1 MTCSLAK
8 WRVRLHVERTRHVD
22 CSAPDASGALEDAYE
37 YEYDIYRFV
46 DGERCLIA
54 RSYIDTPSEAHFLSI
69 EIAGKSRLLRDA
81 DLPDPV
87 WLFARAQLRRE
98 GKLQL
103 CWLNGRHNGYE
114 PVPADSTSLE

>member
-1 MTCSLAK
+1 MRGNGGSDCTCSAP
-8 WRVRLHVERTRHVD
+8 VD
-22 CSAPDASGALEDAYE
+22 CSAPDASGALEDA

-69 EIAGKSRLLRDA
+69 DVAGESRLLKDA
-81 DLPDPV
+81 DLLESL
-87 WLFARAQLRRE
+87 WLFAQAQLRRE

-103 CWLNGRHNGYE
+103 CWLSGRDNGYE
-114 PVPADSTSLE
+114 PVPADSTPLE

>member
-69 EIAGKSRLLRDA
+69 EIAGKSRLLRM
-81 DLPDPV
+81 PTCRIRCGCSPGRSCV
-87 WLFARAQLRRE
+87 ERASCSCA
-98 GKLQL
+98 G
-103 CWLNGRHNGYE
+103 
-114 PVPADSTSLE
+114 

>member
-1 MTCSLAK
+1 MHGNGGSDCTCSAP
-8 WRVRLHVERTRHVD
+8 VD

-37 YEYDIYRFV
+37 YDIYRFL

-69 EIAGKSRLLRDA
+69 DVAGESRLLKDA
-81 DLPDPV
+81 DLLESL
-87 WLFARAQLRRE
+87 WLVAQSQLRRE

-103 CWLNGRHNGYE
+103 RWLSGRDNGYE
-114 PVPADSTSLE
+114 PVPADSTPLE